1 MSTSFMLNQSLIEAK
16 IVPVYDFNNVTYERK
31 IVIYLLTKTI
41 YLCPIRG
48 GLLLKKNRKY
58 SSRRLLRWARR
69 GCVINIQ
76 ESEPIPFGYQI
87 IYLTREDL
95 EDLFVGVPY
104 KKKMELIKEIYE
116 INTRKCG
123 GSNVRRWR

>member
-1 MSTSFMLNQSLIEAK
+1 MSTNFMQTKSLIEAK
-16 IVPVYDFNNVTYERK
+16 IIPVYNLNNVTYERK
-31 IVIYLLTKTI
+31 IVIYLPTKTI
-41 YLCPIRG
+41 HLYPIRG

-95 EDLFVGVPY
+95 EDLFKGVYY
-104 KKKMELIKEIYE
+104 KKKIELINEIYE
-116 INTRKCG
+116 TFNT
-123 GSNVRRWR
+123 

>member
-1 MSTSFMLNQSLIEAK
+1 MWTSFMQLKSLVEAR
-16 IVPVYDFNNVTYERK
+16 IIPVYNLNNVTYERK
-31 IVIYLLTKTI
+31 IVIYLPTKTI

-95 EDLFVGVPY
+95 EDLFKGVYY
-104 KKKMELIKEIYE
+104 KKKIELINEIYE
-116 INTRKCG
+116 TFNT
-123 GSNVRRWR
+123 